1 MRQSIA
7 LTLLFLYLFT
17 STEFSELLK
26 IPTLVEHYKE
36 HQQEHPEITFASYV
50 CQHYA
55 HGDVDDADK
64 DQDRKLPY
72 KSIDFTHSVSFTVVP
87 TVTSIEF
94 IKTIDFEELKSPIS
108 FYTFPFSSDNF
119 SSIWQPPKIV

>member
-7 LTLLFLYLFT
+7 LTLLFFYLFT
-17 STEFSELLK
+17 SAEFNELLK
-26 IPTLVEHYKE
+26 FPILVEHYKE
-36 HQQEHPEITFASYV
+36 HQQEQPEITFASYV

-64 DQDRKLPY
+64 GQDKKLPY
-72 KSIDFTHSVSFTVVP
+72 KSIDFTHSVCFTVVP
-87 TVTSIEF
+87 TVTCIEF
-94 IKTIDFEELKSPIS
+94 IKTIDFKELKSPSS
-108 FYTFPFSSDNF
+108 FYTFPFSSATF